1 MVRFAYCIVDRKA
14 CVFNSPVFY
23 LRHGQAIRDFQTL
36 CADLE
41 TLIGKYPDDFALYC
55 VGSFDDE
62 TGKFLN
68 LDIPE
73 VVASGSDFAEGRGAA
88 VGGEPPLKSKKAN
101 QNDLCPPAS
110 EA

>member
-1 MVRFAYCIVDRKA
+1 MIRFAYCIVDRKA

-36 CADLE
+36 CSDAG
-41 TLIGKYPDDFALYC
+41 TLVGKYPDDFALYC

-62 TGKFLN
+62 QGKFSN

-73 VVASGSDFAEGRGAA
+73 VVANGSDFAEGRGAA
-88 VGGEPPLKSKKAN
+88 VGGESPLKSQKAN
-101 QNDLCPPAS
+101 QEDLRSPAS